1 MEVNRLSLHYQEYGD
16 VNAPLIVFIHGGGV
30 SGWMW
35 DKQVN
40 YFSNYHC
47 LVPDLPEHGKS
58 GSEQLFTIN
67 LSAEKIIELLEQK
80 GKDKRVIAVGFSLG
94 AQVLISILGKKPHL
108 IDYAIIN
115 SALVRPISLSKMMIH
130 LLSITY
136 PLVKNK
142 AFSKIQAKSMYVDE
156 SHFDTYYQE
165 SCRLSKESFTRIMA
179 ENMSFDIPNGFKQA
193 SSKLLVTVGEKEK
206 SIMKKSLL
214 DIVKSHPNGKGIIIP
229 NIGHGVS
236 MAKPDYFNKLLETW
250 LQNGSLPDDVMEVK
264 GE

>member
-1 MEVNRLSLHYQEYGD
+1 MNLHYKEYGD

-40 YFSNYHC
+40 YFSSYHC
-47 LVPDLPEHGKS
+47 LVPDLPGHGKS
-58 GSEQLFTIN
+58 GSGHLFAIG

-80 GKDKRVIAVGFSLG
+80 GKDKPIIAVGFSLG
-94 AQVLISILGKKPHL
+94 AQVLISILSKKPHL

-115 SALVRPISLSKMMIH
+115 SALVRPISLSNMMIP

-142 AFSKIQAKSMYVDE
+142 TFSKIQAKSMYVDE

-165 SCRLSKESFTRIMA
+165 SCLLNKESFMRIMA
-179 ENMSFDIPNGFKQA
+179 ENMSFEIPNGFKQA
-193 SSKLLVTVGEKEK
+193 GTKILVTVGEKEK
-206 SIMKKSLL
+206 SVMKKSLQ
-214 DIVKSHPNGKGIIIP
+214 DIVKSHSNGKGIIIP

-236 MAKPDYFNKLLETW
+236 MARPEYFNKLLETW
-250 LQNGSLPDDVMEVK
+250 LENGSLPDDVMEVS